1 MKSRFL
7 TENRGLL
14 RLCAGAARFCG
25 LFGLGAVGVLVAL
38 LVVLTMSG
46 APVTGAA
53 GPWRVELLTKLP
65 LIAFYSFVAL
75 VFAEFISFLLASEGE
90 PKWLLRHGDKII
102 CVYVL
107 YFVGVSIQVALQTR
121 AGQDVSGVGFSHVF
135 RWVFVGASVAL
146 HALIWLGIA
155 LVLRKVVSIVRESK
169 TLV

>member
-7 TENRGLL
+7 TENRALL

-25 LFGLGAVGVLVAL
+25 LFGLGATGVLVAL
-38 LVVLTMSG
+38 LLVLTMSG
-46 APVTGAA
+46 APGIGAA
-53 GPWRVELLTKLP
+53 GIWHVELLTKLP

-75 VFAEFISFLLASEGE
+75 VLAEFISFLLAGEGE
-90 PKWLLRHGDKII
+90 PKWILRHGDKII
-102 CVYVL
+102 YAYVVYFIV
-107 YFVGVSIQVALQTR
+107 VSIQVALQTR
-121 AGQDVSGVGFSHVF
+121 AAAEVPGVSFSHVL

-155 LVLRKVVSIVRESK
+155 LVLRKLVPMIKESK

>member
-14 RLCAGAARFCG
+14 RLCGGAARFCG

-38 LVVLTMSG
+38 LLFLTMSG
-46 APVTGAA
+46 APGTVSA
-53 GPWRVELLTKLP
+53 GNWHVELLTKLP

-75 VFAEFISFLLASEGE
+75 VFAEFISFLLAGEGE

-102 CVYVL
+102 YVYVL
-107 YFVGVSIQVALQTR
+107 YFIVVSIQVALQTR
-121 AGQDVSGVGFSHVF
+121 AGAEVPGVGSSHVF

-155 LVLRKVVSIVRESK
+155 LALRKVVSIVRESK

>member
-1 MKSRFL
+1 MESRFL
-7 TENRGLL
+7 TENRTLL

-25 LFGLGAVGVLVAL
+25 LSGLGAIGVLVAL
-38 LVVLTMSG
+38 LLVLTLSAG
-46 APVTGAA
+46 PGIGAA
-53 GPWRVELLTKLP
+53 GPWRVDLLTKLP
-65 LIAFYSFVAL
+65 LIAFCSFVAL
-75 VFAEFISFLLASEGE
+75 VFAEFISFLLADEGE

-102 CVYVL
+102 YAYVL
-107 YFVGVSIQVALQTR
+107 YFIVVSIQVALQTP
-121 AGQDVSGVGFSHVF
+121 AAAEVPGVGLSRVF